1 MAHVSL
7 RTTKDNTDLRVKQP
21 PPQPPALGSPS
32 EGFSVRS
39 VQTTGR
45 CVQPTE
51 PRAQGSFLLGD
62 AVGPEAAAGA
72 APGQGPAGGGG
83 GSARA
88 AGNARDPLNRILLL
102 AMCCSV
108 QQQDSGGSL
117 FKSVLFSCKHTDR
130 YVTTAR
136 GKRQFSDARRTCLH
150 HRKRGKKRAFFG
162 FSFPPLTCHFHA
174 AA

>member
-83 GSARA
+83 GPRERRGMPGTPSTASCFSPCA
-88 AGNARDPLNRILLL
+88 
-102 AMCCSV
+102 
-108 QQQDSGGSL
+108 
-117 FKSVLFSCKHTDR
+117 VLFNSR
-130 YVTTAR
+130 IQEGA
-136 GKRQFSDARRTCLH
+136 FSSQC
-150 HRKRGKKRAFFG
+150 
-162 FSFPPLTCHFHA
+162 FSPANTEIDT
-174 AA
+174 